1 MGRFLGHFLAPAG
14 HPWLSLTIGIVSA
27 IVLAVVAYPL
37 WSIGIAIIVGAL
49 GFMFLSAIGLAL
61 NTSQAVTILL
71 GILGALALAFLFLN
85 LRDLFVMD
93 ATALNALRC

>member
-1 MGRFLGHFLAPAG
+1 
-14 HPWLSLTIGIVSA
+14 
-27 IVLAVVAYPL
+27 
-37 WSIGIAIIVGAL
+37 
-49 GFMFLSAIGLAL
+49 MFLSAIGLAL